1 MWYIFI
7 LQMGNWPA
15 FYRVVEWSQL
25 TDALL
30 PNHFFFFGCGPFLK
44 SLLNFLQYCF
54 CFMFWFFGP
63 EACGILAPRPGIGPA
78 PPTLEGEVLTTGP
91 LGKSPSHILIV
102 CLFVCLSEKCSWSA
116 MKQGRETNSRAL
128 IQEMT
133 TKGKKQVSGTEWC
146 SFSLCPIPTN
156 QKRLRK
162 DAKPQIPSDLKKQT
176 KRTRIQSWE
185 NSWKHL
191 VECSIYSHRQ
201 GLNLCTGRATEARS
215 QSESPTCAE
224 FRLWGAGSQGRAC
237 PWLGGGDPTPQL
249 GRNEVRKESLSSF
262 CHCL

>member
-1 MWYIFI
+1 
-7 LQMGNWPA
+7 
-15 FYRVVEWSQL
+15 
-25 TDALL
+25 
-30 PNHFFFFGCGPFLK
+30 
-44 SLLNFLQYCF
+44 
-54 CFMFWFFGP
+54 MFWFFGP
-63 EACGILAPRPGIGPA
+63 EACGTPA
-78 PPTLEGEVLTTGP
+78 PWPGVEPARPALEGEVSSLDLQGSPTCVVFSCGMRTSSCSMADLIPWPEIEPRPLHWERGP